1 MGLNNE
7 QKDHIKE
14 VIINCLRAKFQH
26 YKPESNNMP
35 FHYRLLGKDR
45 MALYSFIQS
54 LNTTFGTSIFEPV
67 ALALAQSN
75 FKKVEKQYVIGNQ
88 ISSECQNVI
97 QYIMNNLSLG
107 NTPNKQ
113 KEIELIRAAALKGNI
128 TNMKTVKVDLYLET
142 FDGEMFFFDLKTAK
156 PNISNFKDFKRTLL
170 EWVGIALTNNPMGKV
185 NSLIAIPYNPYEP
198 QPYERWTIKGM
209 LDDKE
214 ELLVG
219 KEFWDFLG
227 GDGAYEDILVCFE
240 QAGIIL
246 RPEIDDYFLKFNNN
260 K

>member
-1 MGLNNE
+1 MGLNNK
-7 QKDHIKE
+7 QKDYIKE
-14 VIINCLRAKFQH
+14 VIIKCLRVKFQH

-67 ALALAQSN
+67 AVALAKNN
-75 FKKVEKQYVIGNQ
+75 FKRVEKQYAIGNQ
-88 ISSECQNVI
+88 ISSECQNAI
-97 QYIMNNLSLG
+97 QHIMNDLTVGS
-107 NTPNKQ
+107 TPNKQ
-113 KEIELIRAAALKGNI
+113 KEIELIQTSVSKGSINK
-128 TNMKTVKVDLYLET
+128 MKTVKVDLYLET

-156 PNISNFKDFKRTLL
+156 PNTSNFKDFKRTLL
-170 EWVGIALTNNPMGKV
+170 EWIGIALTNNPNAKV
-185 NSLIAIPYNPYEP
+185 HSLIAIPYNPYEP

-214 ELLVG
+214 ELMVG

-227 GDGAYEDILVCFE
+227 GNDAYEDLLECFE
-240 QAGIIL
+240 EAGITL
-246 RPEIDDYFLKFNNN
+246 RPEIDDYFLKFKENR
-260 K
+260 

>member
-1 MGLNNE
+1 MGLDNQ
-7 QKDHIKE
+7 QKDYIKE

-67 ALALAQSN
+67 AVALAQSN

-97 QYIMNNLSLG
+97 QYLMNNLTLG
-107 NTPNKQ
+107 KTPNKKQ
-113 KEIELIRAAALKGNI
+113 EIELIWAAASKGNI
-128 TNMKTVKVDLYLET
+128 NRMNTVKVDLYLET
-142 FDGEMFFFDLKTAK
+142 HDGEMYFFDLKTAK

-170 EWVGIALTNNPMGKV
+170 EWVGIALTRNPNAKI
-185 NSLIAIPYNPYEP
+185 NSLIAIPHNPYEP
-198 QPYERWTIKGM
+198 RPMKDGQLKVCLMIGKNYWWERN
-209 LDDKE
+209 
-214 ELLVG
+214 
-219 KEFWDFLG
+219 F
-227 GDGAYEDILVCFE
+227 
-240 QAGIIL
+240 GI
-246 RPEIDDYFLKFNNN
+246 F
-260 K
+260 